1 MICDQDPPQRRTRK
15 STVRKKQW
23 ERCVRMTTKLAKWAS
38 EHGQIT
44 KIWFQKAAEVKR
56 FE

>member
-1 MICDQDPPQRRTRK
+1 
-15 STVRKKQW
+15 
-23 ERCVRMTTKLAKWAS
+23 MTKMMKGEVCPDDNKLPEWTS